1 MTQQSKDVRDAPDP
15 ATPERLPEEASAP
28 TIAVLDASALLA
40 LLFAEPGAERVA
52 DVIAEGA
59 VISAVNLGEV
69 AALLVRHGQEPE
81 KTLARARE
89 QVAVELFTPEDALTA
104 AKLSPLTAPK
114 GLSLGDRA
122 CLALAKRLAARAV
135 TAERAWV
142 QLDLDVQ
149 IELIRE

>member
-1 MTQQSKDVRDAPDP
+1 MTQQSKDVRNAPDP
-15 ATPERLPEEASAP
+15 EGPEQQPDEASAP

-59 VISAVNLGEV
+59 VISTVNLSEV
-69 AALLVRHGQEPE
+69 AALLVRHGQEPAT
-81 KTLARARE
+81 TLAPVLE
-89 QVAVELFTPEDALTA
+89 QVAVELFTPEDALNA
-104 AKLSPLTAPK
+104 GKLSLLTAPK

-135 TAERAWV
+135 TAERAWA
-142 QLDLDVQ
+142 QLEVDVQ
-149 IELIRE
+149 IELIRA

>member
-1 MTQQSKDVRDAPDP
+1 MTQQSKDVRNAPDLEGLEQQP
-15 ATPERLPEEASAP
+15 DEASGP

-59 VISAVNLGEV
+59 VISTVNLSEV

-81 KTLARARE
+81 KTLVRVLE

-135 TAERAWV
+135 TAERAWA
-142 QLDLDVQ
+142 QLEVDVQ
-149 IELIRE
+149 IELIRA

>member
-15 ATPERLPEEASAP
+15 EASERPPDEASAP
-28 TIAVLDASALLA
+28 IIAVLDASALLA

-59 VISAVNLGEV
+59 VISTVNLSEV

-81 KTLARARE
+81 KTLAPVRE
-89 QVAVELFTPEDALTA
+89 QISVELFTPEDALTT
-104 AKLSPLTAPK
+104 AKLSQLTAPK

-122 CLALAKRLAARAV
+122 CLALAKRLATRAV
-135 TAERAWV
+135 TAERAWA
-142 QLDLDVQ
+142 QLEVDVQ
-149 IELIRE
+149 IELIRA

>member
-15 ATPERLPEEASAP
+15 AGLEQQPDEASVP

-59 VISAVNLGEV
+59 VISTVNLSEV

-81 KTLARARE
+81 KVLGAVRE
-89 QVAVELFTPEDALTA
+89 QVAVELFTPEDALVA
-104 AKLSPLTAPK
+104 AKLGPLTAPK
-114 GLSLGDRA
+114 GFSLGDRA

-135 TAERAWV
+135 TAERAWA
-142 QLDLDVQ
+142 QLGVDVR
-149 IELIRE
+149 IELIRT

>member
-1 MTQQSKDVRDAPDP
+1 MTQQSKDVRNAPDP
-15 ATPERLPEEASAP
+15 EGPEQQPDEASAP

-59 VISAVNLGEV
+59 VISTVNLSEV

-81 KTLARARE
+81 KTLVPVLE

-135 TAERAWV
+135 TAERAWA
-142 QLDLDVQ
+142 QLEVDLQ
-149 IELIRE
+149 IELIRA